1 MPLVLVDTNILLRDV
16 DTAHP
21 MHQAVASAVEMLR
34 LRGDILCLVPQNII
48 EFRAVATR
56 PLSVNGLGMSQAEAD
71 SEIARLKTLYR
82 LCLDTPYIFEWERL
96 VSTYGSAGKQN
107 HDARIVAAM
116 NIHGITA
123 LLTFNKSDFIRYQH
137 ITLWE
142 PTDLV
147 RP

>member
-1 MPLVLVDTNILLRDV
+1 
-16 DTAHP
+16 
-21 MHQAVASAVEMLR
+21 
-34 LRGDILCLVPQNII
+34 
-48 EFRAVATR
+48 
-56 PLSVNGLGMSQAEAD
+56 MSQAEAD

-82 LCLDTPYIFEWERL
+82 LCLDTPYIFGEWERL

-123 LLTFNKSDFIRYQH
+123 LLTFNKSDFMRYQH
-137 ITLWE
+137 ITIWE

-147 RP
+147 RL